1 MDVTDLLVKT
11 RDMGASDLHLT
22 VASPPTMRVNG
33 KLTRLKSAALTRDE
47 IHAMLYDLLSDE
59 QKAQYE
65 ATHDLDFSLEL
76 GNVGRFRIN
85 AFLGRLGPGVVLRL
99 IASKI
104 KSLDEL
110 GFPPILKDLSVQEQG
125 LVLITGPTGAGKS
138 TTLAAMV
145 DHMNSTREDH
155 VVTVED
161 PIEFVHDHRTC
172 NINQRE
178 VGPHTM
184 SFAAAL
190 RAALREDPDVI
201 LVGEMRDLE
210 TISLALTAA
219 ETGHLVLS
227 TLHTNNAAQTISRI
241 VDVFPPYQQEQ
252 VRVQLADS
260 LMGVI
265 SQTLVPTIDH
275 SSRVAAMEI
284 MVANAAI
291 RNLIRENKVHQIPSA
306 IQTGAREGMI
316 SLDQSLKALVKTQ
329 KISNEEA
336 LRRAFEK
343 QAFGPDTAGPHGEYA
358 SLKTRR

>member
-125 LVLITGPTGAGKS
+125 LVL
-138 TTLAAMV
+138 
-145 DHMNSTREDH
+145 
-155 VVTVED
+155 
-161 PIEFVHDHRTC
+161 
-172 NINQRE
+172 
-178 VGPHTM
+178 
-184 SFAAAL
+184 
-190 RAALREDPDVI
+190 
-201 LVGEMRDLE
+201 
-210 TISLALTAA
+210 
-219 ETGHLVLS
+219 
-227 TLHTNNAAQTISRI
+227 
-241 VDVFPPYQQEQ
+241 
-252 VRVQLADS
+252 
-260 LMGVI
+260 
-265 SQTLVPTIDH
+265 
-275 SSRVAAMEI
+275 
-284 MVANAAI
+284 
-291 RNLIRENKVHQIPSA
+291 
-306 IQTGAREGMI
+306 
-316 SLDQSLKALVKTQ
+316 
-329 KISNEEA
+329 
-336 LRRAFEK
+336 
-343 QAFGPDTAGPHGEYA
+343 
-358 SLKTRR
+358 